1 MYLDQI
7 TNDELADVGR
17 LTEMA
22 IRAGMTV
29 MKTVSQYRERQ
40 ILQLTSELKDYRLAN
55 PLLPKGDIS
64 DLSYFW
70 ASDSLSRQVV
80 QEMPEQTREKMKAM
94 LTQLERQGIVLAG
107 PDGWTLTEP
116 GRKMVYD
123 KYFVQDALKADIEY
137 ANQVVQQTVQKVTGP
152 ATKETAIWRN
162 VGEELR
168 QIGKDAASSPMDAI
182 QRLQNINRALKH
194 DSKLN
199 GSSLQKAI
207 THAMREIVVEGK
219 PVTGTIDTLAETTG
233 HLADEL
239 LINFND
245 LTLRTENEI
254 RRESTK
260 SAAVNAGSSAIAAA
274 PVIAAAQALA
284 NGTRKASRQITR

>member
-80 QEMPEQTREKMKAM
+80 QEMPEQAREKMKAM

-137 ANQVVQQTVQKVTGP
+137 ANQVQQTVQKVTGP

-168 QIGKDAASSPMDAI
+168 QIGKDAANSPKDAI

-239 LINFND
+239 LINFSD

-260 SAAVNAGSSAIAAA
+260 SAAVNAGSPAIAAA

>member
-29 MKTVSQYRERQ
+29 MKTVSQYRERR

-80 QEMPEQTREKMKAM
+80 QEMPEQAREKMKAM

-137 ANQVVQQTVQKVTGP
+137 ANQVQQTVQKVTGP

-168 QIGKDAASSPMDAI
+168 QIGKDAANSPKDAI

-260 SAAVNAGSSAIAAA
+260 SAAVNAGSPAIAAA

>member
-80 QEMPEQTREKMKAM
+80 QEMPEQAREKMKAM

-137 ANQVVQQTVQKVTGP
+137 ANQVQQTVQKVTGP

-168 QIGKDAASSPMDAI
+168 QIGIDAANSPKDAI

-260 SAAVNAGSSAIAAA
+260 SAAVNAGSPAIAAA

>member
-80 QEMPEQTREKMKAM
+80 QEMPEQTGEKMKAM

-107 PDGWTLTEP
+107 PDGWKLTEP

-137 ANQVVQQTVQKVTGP
+137 ANQVQQTVQKVTGP

-168 QIGKDAASSPMDAI
+168 QIGKDAANSPKDAI

-260 SAAVNAGSSAIAAA
+260 SAAVNAGSPAIAAA

>member
-17 LTEMA
+17 LTGMA

-137 ANQVVQQTVQKVTGP
+137 ANQVQQTVQKVTGP

-260 SAAVNAGSSAIAAA
+260 SAAVNAGSSAIAAT

>member
-80 QEMPEQTREKMKAM
+80 QEMPEQAREKMKAM

-137 ANQVVQQTVQKVTGP
+137 ANQVQQTVQKVTGP

-168 QIGKDAASSPMDAI
+168 QIGKDAANSPKDAI

-254 RRESTK
+254 RRKSTK
-260 SAAVNAGSSAIAAA
+260 SAAVNAGSPAIAAA

>member
-80 QEMPEQTREKMKAM
+80 QEMPEQAREKMKAM

-137 ANQVVQQTVQKVTGP
+137 ANQVQQTVQKVTGP

-168 QIGKDAASSPMDAI
+168 QIGKDAANSPKDAI

-194 DSKLN
+194 DSKPN

-260 SAAVNAGSSAIAAA
+260 SAAVNAGSPAIAAA

>member
-80 QEMPEQTREKMKAM
+80 QEMPEQAREKMKAM
-94 LTQLERQGIVLAG
+94 LTQLERQGISA
-107 PDGWTLTEP
+107 PLTGLP
-116 GRKMVYD
+116 LPTMCWYR
-123 KYFVQDALKADIEY
+123 
-137 ANQVVQQTVQKVTGP
+137 
-152 ATKETAIWRN
+152 
-162 VGEELR
+162 
-168 QIGKDAASSPMDAI
+168 
-182 QRLQNINRALKH
+182 
-194 DSKLN
+194 
-199 GSSLQKAI
+199 
-207 THAMREIVVEGK
+207 
-219 PVTGTIDTLAETTG
+219 
-233 HLADEL
+233 
-239 LINFND
+239 
-245 LTLRTENEI
+245 
-254 RRESTK
+254 
-260 SAAVNAGSSAIAAA
+260 
-274 PVIAAAQALA
+274 
-284 NGTRKASRQITR
+284 

>member
-137 ANQVVQQTVQKVTGP
+137 ANQVQQTVQKVTGP

-245 LTLRTENEI
+245 LTLRTKNEI

>member
-7 TNDELADVGR
+7 THDELADVGR

-80 QEMPEQTREKMKAM
+80 QEMPEQAREKMKAM

-137 ANQVVQQTVQKVTGP
+137 ANQVQQTVQKVTGP

-168 QIGKDAASSPMDAI
+168 QIGKDAVNSPKDAI

-260 SAAVNAGSSAIAAA
+260 SAAVNAGSPAIAAA

>member
-7 TNDELADVGR
+7 TKDELADVGR

-80 QEMPEQTREKMKAM
+80 QEMPEQAREKMKAM

-137 ANQVVQQTVQKVTGP
+137 ANQVQQTVQKVTGP

-168 QIGKDAASSPMDAI
+168 QIGKDAANSPKDAI

-260 SAAVNAGSSAIAAA
+260 SAAVNAGSPAIAAA

>member
-80 QEMPEQTREKMKAM
+80 QEMPEQAM

-137 ANQVVQQTVQKVTGP
+137 ANQVQQTVQKVTGP

-168 QIGKDAASSPMDAI
+168 LIGKDAANSPKDAVLCRK
-182 QRLQNINRALKH
+182 QSLMLCVKLSLKG
-194 DSKLN
+194 N
-199 GSSLQKAI
+199 
-207 THAMREIVVEGK
+207 
-219 PVTGTIDTLAETTG
+219 P
-233 HLADEL
+233 
-239 LINFND
+239 
-245 LTLRTENEI
+245 
-254 RRESTK
+254 
-260 SAAVNAGSSAIAAA
+260 
-274 PVIAAAQALA
+274 
-284 NGTRKASRQITR
+284 

>member
-137 ANQVVQQTVQKVTGP
+137 ANQVQQTVQKVTGP

>member
-7 TNDELADVGR
+7 TNDELADVDR

-80 QEMPEQTREKMKAM
+80 QEMPEQAREKMKAM

-137 ANQVVQQTVQKVTGP
+137 ANQVQQTVQKVTGP

-168 QIGKDAASSPMDAI
+168 QIGKDAANSPKDAI

-260 SAAVNAGSSAIAAA
+260 SAAVNAGSPAIAAA

>member
-80 QEMPEQTREKMKAM
+80 QEMPEQAREKMKAM

-137 ANQVVQQTVQKVTGP
+137 ANQVQQTVQKVTGP

-168 QIGKDAASSPMDAI
+168 QIGKDAANRPKDAI

-260 SAAVNAGSSAIAAA
+260 SAAVNAGSPAIAAA

>member
-80 QEMPEQTREKMKAM
+80 QEMPEQAREKMKAM

-137 ANQVVQQTVQKVTGP
+137 ANQVQQTVQKVTGP

-168 QIGKDAASSPMDAI
+168 QIGKDAANSPKDAI

-245 LTLRTENEI
+245 LTLRTGNEI

-260 SAAVNAGSSAIAAA
+260 SAAVNAGSPAIAAA

>member
-80 QEMPEQTREKMKAM
+80 QEMPEQAREKMKAM

-137 ANQVVQQTVQKVTGP
+137 ANQVQQTVQKVT
-152 ATKETAIWRN
+152 N

-168 QIGKDAASSPMDAI
+168 QIGKDAANSPKDAI

-260 SAAVNAGSSAIAAA
+260 SAAVNAGSPAIAAA

>member
-137 ANQVVQQTVQKVTGP
+137 ANQVQQTVQKVTGP

-207 THAMREIVVEGK
+207 THA
-219 PVTGTIDTLAETTG
+219 
-233 HLADEL
+233 
-239 LINFND
+239 
-245 LTLRTENEI
+245 
-254 RRESTK
+254 
-260 SAAVNAGSSAIAAA
+260 AIT
-274 PVIAAAQALA
+274 VCGVQ
-284 NGTRKASRQITR
+284 RQQSNC

>member
-94 LTQLERQGIVLAG
+94 LTQLERQGIVLVG

-137 ANQVVQQTVQKVTGP
+137 ANQVQQTVQKVTGP

>member
-80 QEMPEQTREKMKAM
+80 QEMPEQAREKMKAM

-137 ANQVVQQTVQKVTGP
+137 ANQVQQTVQKVTGP

-168 QIGKDAASSPMDAI
+168 QIGKDAANSPKDAI

-260 SAAVNAGSSAIAAA
+260 SAAVNAGSPAIAAA

-284 NGTRKASRQITR
+284 NGTRKASR

>member
-80 QEMPEQTREKMKAM
+80 QEMPEQAREKMKAM

-137 ANQVVQQTVQKVTGP
+137 ANQVQQTVQKVTGP

-168 QIGKDAASSPMDAI
+168 QIGKDAANSPKDAI

-199 GSSLQKAI
+199 GSPLQEAI

-260 SAAVNAGSSAIAAA
+260 SAAVNAGSPAIAAA

>member
-80 QEMPEQTREKMKAM
+80 QEMPEQAREKMKAM

-137 ANQVVQQTVQKVTGP
+137 ANQVQQTVQKVTGP

-168 QIGKDAASSPMDAI
+168 QIGKDAANSPKDAI

-260 SAAVNAGSSAIAAA
+260 SAAVNAGSPAIAAA
-274 PVIAAAQALA
+274 PVIAAAMALA

>member
-80 QEMPEQTREKMKAM
+80 QEMPEQAREKMKAM

-107 PDGWTLTEP
+107 PDGWTLMEP

-123 KYFVQDALKADIEY
+123 KYFVQNALKADIEY
-137 ANQVVQQTVQKVTGP
+137 ANQVQQTVQKVTGP

-168 QIGKDAASSPMDAI
+168 QIGKDAANSPKDAI

-219 PVTGTIDTLAETTG
+219 PVTGTIDTLAEMTG

-260 SAAVNAGSSAIAAA
+260 SAAVNAGSPAIAAA
-274 PVIAAAQALA
+274 PVIAAAQTLA

>member
-80 QEMPEQTREKMKAM
+80 QEMPEQAREKMKAM

-137 ANQVVQQTVQKVTGP
+137 ANQVQQTVQKVTGP

-168 QIGKDAASSPMDAI
+168 QIGKDAANSPKDAI

-199 GSSLQKAI
+199 DSSLQKAI

-260 SAAVNAGSSAIAAA
+260 SAAVNAGSPAIAAA

>member
-80 QEMPEQTREKMKAM
+80 QEMPEQAREKMKAM

-137 ANQVVQQTVQKVTGP
+137 ANQVQQTVQKVTGL

-168 QIGKDAASSPMDAI
+168 QIGKDAANSPKDAI

-260 SAAVNAGSSAIAAA
+260 SAAVNAGSPAIAAA

>member
-80 QEMPEQTREKMKAM
+80 QEMPEQAREKMKAM
-94 LTQLERQGIVLAG
+94 LTQLERQGIVLGG
-107 PDGWTLTEP
+107 PDGWTLAEP

-137 ANQVVQQTVQKVTGP
+137 ANQVQQTVQKVTGP

-168 QIGKDAASSPMDAI
+168 QIGKDAANSPKDAI

-260 SAAVNAGSSAIAAA
+260 SAAVNAGSPAIAAA

>member
-137 ANQVVQQTVQKVTGP
+137 ANQVQQTVQKVTGP

-182 QRLQNINRALKH
+182 QRFQNINRALKH

>member
-80 QEMPEQTREKMKAM
+80 QEMPEQAREKMKAM

-137 ANQVVQQTVQKVTGP
+137 ANQVQQTVQKVTGP

-168 QIGKDAASSPMDAI
+168 QIGKDAANSPKDAI

-219 PVTGTIDTLAETTG
+219 PVTGTIDTLAEMTG

-260 SAAVNAGSSAIAAA
+260 SAAVNAGSPAIAAA